1 MDSKFVFDLGTV
13 DLSDGHAAMATLAGD
28 DAPMPLETAAWAP
41 ELAGPLG
48 FPSFTVLD
56 MRGAIRRGDLR
67 PERHGHRIL
76 VSRRQL
82 QEWRDRCRVPV
93 NPPASGSKTAE
104 ASGASSTPARNTDS
118 TALALQIAARLKN
131 ASRAT

>member
-48 FPSFTVLD
+48 FPSFTVS
-56 MRGAIRRGDLR
+56 AA
-67 PERHGHRIL
+67 
-76 VSRRQL
+76 VSCKSG
-82 QEWRDRCRVPV
+82 EIVA
-93 NPPASGSKTAE
+93 AS
-104 ASGASSTPARNTDS
+104 P
-118 TALALQIAARLKN
+118 
-131 ASRAT
+131 